1 MSKKNR
7 CQDFFKE
14 TTIEKDDE
22 QIRMYEKKSEA
33 KYFSEKR
40 IKTDLEVRYARIKL
54 VLNLKSLQG
63 ALYLKTVLEK
73 IEISRKLFVIAVQD
87 GDEIYVPHDLS

>member
-1 MSKKNR
+1 MVTVNKNGEDKQLEIDLDENENLQNIIKKMSKKNR

-14 TTIEKDDE
+14 TIIEKDDE

-54 VLNLKSLQG
+54 VLNLKSL
-63 ALYLKTVLEK
+63 
-73 IEISRKLFVIAVQD
+73 
-87 GDEIYVPHDLS
+87 